1 MLVALTA
8 GLGDGLHS
16 HFHQIV
22 GWVQGIDSMALIAER
37 PIYGLFNNELTS
49 LVVKAR

>member
-1 MLVALTA
+1 MVIAPTV

-22 GWVQGIDSMALIAER
+22 GWVQGVASMASITER
-37 PIYGLFNNELTS
+37 SIHGLFNNELTS